1 MDAAV
6 ASTEITAASAAKV
19 GSGVKAAP
27 GKAWW
32 GLVLLLRGGA
42 PSSEVNGSQEG
53 VVSVGPFKY
62 R

>member
-32 GLVLLLRGGA
+32 GLVLLRGGA